1 MPNSFHIGRSF
12 DLPAPKIALG
22 PRVWHA
28 PCFLQSIHPEVPM
41 LWLILSL
48 QLPAGVHD
56 ACSDTLEGCE
66 AYALA
71 QFSTHYT
78 QALTA
83 WTQQPDPSVQRSFSC
98 MGGLDCLSW
107 SHGTGRS
114 YVRAPYILH
123 ATSAGGD
130 RVRVTL
136 LRQQHTPDAQ
146 GMVWMDGH
154 GGVLEELSDE
164 VVVDP
169 ELAALLDGP
178 QVDAYWTESPHP
190 DYAVAVLRGSDTW
203 RVNQALEHPATVVC
217 EDRIVRGMLPL
228 KGLSQQTAG
237 FYGEAVEPIYEYALP
252 CNAELVLGGQISG
265 PIEGPKPAAS
275 SPQVQLATNGG
286 PATLA
291 PGVVLE
297 TGALAGSHPM
307 GETLSGCTFRLGE
320 LEASSSSW
328 CRVNWVGD
336 LNADG
341 QSDIVFDRIGEMGCG
356 SQQTWVSD
364 RGGYKRISVNT
375 WMC

>member
-1 MPNSFHIGRSF
+1 
-12 DLPAPKIALG
+12 
-22 PRVWHA
+22 
-28 PCFLQSIHPEVPM
+28 M

-71 QFSTHYT
+71 WFSTHYT
-78 QALTA
+78 QAVLA
-83 WTQQPDPSVQRSFSC
+83 WTQQRDPSVQRTFSC

-107 SHGTGRS
+107 SYGPGRS

-146 GMVWMDGH
+146 GTIWMTEQ
-154 GGVLEELSDE
+154 GGILEELSDE
-164 VVVDP
+164 VIVAP

-190 DYAVAVLRGSDTW
+190 DYAVAVLAGGDTW
-203 RVNQALEHPATVVC
+203 RVHQALEHPATVVC
-217 EDRIVRGMLPL
+217 EDRIVRGTLPL
-228 KGLSQQTAG
+228 KGLSQQAAG
-237 FYGEAVEPIYEYALP
+237 FYSEAVEPIYEYALP
-252 CNAELVLGGQISG
+252 CNAELVLGGQVSG
-265 PIEGPKPAAS
+265 PVEGPKGAPAHS
-275 SPQVQLATNGG
+275 QVQLAATSG
-286 PATLA
+286 PTTLA

-297 TGALAGSHPM
+297 TGALPGSHPL
-307 GETLSGCTFRLGE
+307 GETLSGCTFRLGD
-320 LEASSSSW
+320 LEASSSNW

-341 QSDIVFDRIGEMGCG
+341 QADIVFDRVGEMGCG

-364 RGGYKRISVNT
+364 GGGYKRVSVNT